1 VPDSP
6 PPEASPESLAEA
18 LNGRLASLVY
28 IMKGRRSPFTRLGVL
43 ELEDGRL
50 TLRDRDGEPLFA
62 VPAAGVE
69 ARPARRRST
78 ELHRNAFEVRAGDTW
93 WFFTVHAPTKYERRS
108 TRELVARFGV
118 REQAPRPTA
127 MGPEQYRRLVENPLS
142 HQLLWAACWIEALS
156 RPQGGTGQ
164 RAG

>member
-1 VPDSP
+1 MRNVPLCLI
-6 PPEASPESLAEA
+6 ARRLESLAEA
-18 LNGRLASLVY
+18 LNGRLTSLVY

-43 ELEDGRL
+43 ELEDGQL

-62 VPAAGVE
+62 VPAAGAE

-108 TRELVARFGV
+108 TRATGR
-118 REQAPRPTA
+118 
-127 MGPEQYRRLVENPLS
+127 
-142 HQLLWAACWIEALS
+142 AASGSGS
-156 RPQGGTGQ
+156 RP
-164 RAG
+164 RVPRR

>member
-6 PPEASPESLAEA
+6 PPESPPESLAESLAEA

-28 IMKGRRSPFTRLGVL
+28 IMKGRRSPFTRLGIL

-62 VPAAGVE
+62 VP
-69 ARPARRRST
+69 
-78 ELHRNAFEVRAGDTW
+78 
-93 WFFTVHAPTKYERRS
+93 
-108 TRELVARFGV
+108 
-118 REQAPRPTA
+118 
-127 MGPEQYRRLVENPLS
+127 
-142 HQLLWAACWIEALS
+142 

-164 RAG
+164 RGG